1 MRSTST
7 RIAHFVW
14 AAACFV
20 VSLLLV
26 LTGRTGHPPA
36 VILLPLVFVAW
47 AVGHGLIWGAQRLA
61 AAGSGRGAASATG
74 EPWPLGLRVAAVG
87 TAVAALVGVVQVVGS
102 VFTGSWY
109 PFRQAGEWAAML
121 LVWLAH
127 AACFAALLLRRRWS
141 RPLSAALAF
150 AWAALLGV
158 QIAEHFR
165 SSSAD
170 TAGLLIAVAL
180 MVSLATFGSYLWFS
194 RKARS
199 FLDD

>member
-1 MRSTST
+1 
-7 RIAHFVW
+7 VW
-14 AAACFV
+14 AAVCVV
-20 VSLLLV
+20 VSVLLV

-36 VILLPLVFVAW
+36 VILLPLVFAAW
-47 AVGHGLIWGAQRLA
+47 AIGHGLIWGAQRLA
-61 AAGSGRGAASATG
+61 AAGSGRGPDSATG

-87 TAVAALVGVVQVVGS
+87 TGVAALVGVVQVVGS

-121 LVWLAH
+121 LVWLVH

-150 AWAALLGV
+150 AWAALLGR
-158 QIAEHFR
+158 QIVEHFR
-165 SSSAD
+165 SGSSD
-170 TAGLLIAVAL
+170 TAGLFIAVAL
-180 MVSLATFGSYLWFS
+180 MVSLATFGVHLLYS

-199 FLDD
+199 FLGD